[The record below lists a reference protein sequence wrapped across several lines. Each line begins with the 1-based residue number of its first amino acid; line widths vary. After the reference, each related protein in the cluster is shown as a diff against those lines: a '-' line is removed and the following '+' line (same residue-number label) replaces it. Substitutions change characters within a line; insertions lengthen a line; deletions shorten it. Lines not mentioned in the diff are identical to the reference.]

1 MILTDREIR
10 IAIENG
16 LISISPNP
24 DPSQYS
30 STSLDLKLDKNLRR
44 FKDLPK
50 GYSAAIDP
58 ADMDIKGVLRE
69 STDTVEIQGAFSL
82 DPGRLVLGWTVEE
95 VDLDLR
101 ARIAARVEGKS
112 SLARFG
118 LGIHVTAPTIH
129 AGFRG
134 PIQLE
139 LINHG
144 HLPIVLKPGM
154 RICQLI
160 FEQTLGTAEIGYKG
174 RFLDQ
179 TTTD

>member
-58 ADMDIKGVLRE
+58 AEMDIKGVLRE
-69 STDTVEIQGAFSL
+69 STDTVEIKVRFPSSRADWSSGGQLRRLTLICERELRRAWKARVHWRDSVSVSMSPLRRSTPVFEVLFSL
-82 DPGRLVLGWTVEE
+82 
-95 VDLDLR
+95 
-101 ARIAARVEGKS
+101 S
-112 SLARFG
+112 
-118 LGIHVTAPTIH
+118 
-129 AGFRG
+129 
-134 PIQLE
+134 
-139 LINHG
+139 
-144 HLPIVLKPGM
+144 
-154 RICQLI
+154 
-160 FEQTLGTAEIGYKG
+160 
-174 RFLDQ
+174 
-179 TTTD
+179 